1 MPWRTITG
9 DDITPRFQRPPA
21 SWGDYRG
28 VELEV
33 LIKGIFEK
41 HRFLDLLQHFIVFE
55 VDGSNIIKKIAGYHQ
70 FHAVNKAIEST

>member
-1 MPWRTITG
+1 MT
-9 DDITPRFQRPPA
+9 FPPSLA
-21 SWGDYRG
+21 GKGVRG
-28 VELEV
+28 LGSELEV
-33 LIKGIFEK
+33 VIKGVFEK